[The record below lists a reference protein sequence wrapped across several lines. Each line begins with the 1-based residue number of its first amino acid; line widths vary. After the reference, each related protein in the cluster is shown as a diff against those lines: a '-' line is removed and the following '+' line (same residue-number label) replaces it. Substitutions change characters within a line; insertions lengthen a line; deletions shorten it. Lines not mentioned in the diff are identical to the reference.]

1 MSSIETNQN
10 EDATPLKI
18 VGIYLT
24 ELGFVMA
31 KVKMSNGH
39 FMNYKISEIHE
50 IIPPDLLNVQLDL
63 SDWRFV
69 PCCE

>member
-1 MSSIETNQN
+1 MSQPSQSF
-10 EDATPLKI
+10 DQKPQKI

-31 KVKMSNGH
+31 KIKMSNSAH
-39 FMNYKISEIHE
+39 MNVKIAEIN
-50 IIPPDLLNVQLDL
+50 DLLSPELASLPIDL
-63 SDWRFV
+63 NDWRFV

>member
-1 MSSIETNQN
+1 MSQTLNLNDQK
-10 EDATPLKI
+10 PQKI

-31 KVKMSNGH
+31 KVKMSNYTY
-39 FMNYKISEIHE
+39 MNVKISDIGDLL
-50 IIPPDLLNVQLDL
+50 PPDLSDLPIDLDY
-63 SDWRFV
+63 WRFV

>member
-1 MSSIETNQN
+1 MSQPSQSF
-10 EDATPLKI
+10 DQKPQKI

-31 KVKMSNGH
+31 KIKMSNSSH
-39 FMNYKISEIHE
+39 MNVKIAEIN
-50 IIPPDLLNVQLDL
+50 DLLSPELSNLPIDL
-63 SDWRFV
+63 NDWRFV